1 MPGARLLALDGLRAI
16 AVGLVLVNHS
26 LSSTAPADVV
36 FHPFQTGPMGVRLFF
51 VLSGFLITGILLTT
65 RSDAALVGASR
76 WGVLASFYAR
86 RSLRIFPL
94 AYLAL
99 FVAWLVGDASMQRYP
114 EWYLTYTSNIL
125 NANVGWHGAMGHFW
139 SLAVE
144 EQFYLLWPLLVLFA
158 PRAWLVPVL
167 VCAIVSAGLMRGVMA
182 AEDEWI
188 AAYVLLWTRGD
199 ALAFGG
205 LLAVRPDLRV
215 PALAGAG
222 VLLAVAGAGTEGATH
237 AIVAE
242 WGMILLSAAVVMS
255 VTQGRAAAL
264 LSWRPL
270 VMVGTISYG
279 IYVWHQLVPKIVPVL
294 EASLDFGLHMPP
306 AEEEWAR
313 LGYVTLATLVL
324 AALSWFLF
332 EKPLNDLRTRIPY
345 VRRASPVA
353 RLEHIQ
359 QS

>member
-1 MPGARLLALDGLRAI
+1 
-16 AVGLVLVNHS
+16 
-26 LSSTAPADVV
+26 
-36 FHPFQTGPMGVRLFF
+36 MGVRLFF
-51 VLSGFLITGILLTT
+51 VLSGFLITSILLTA
-65 RSDAALVGASR
+65 RSDAETVGASR
-76 WGVLASFYAR
+76 WRVLGAFYAR

-99 FVAWLVGDASMQRYP
+99 FIAWLLGDASMQRYP

-125 NANVGWHGAMGHFW
+125 NAEVGWHGAMGHFW

-158 PRAWLVPVL
+158 SRAWLVPVL
-167 VCAIVSAGLMRGVMA
+167 VCAVVSAGLMRGLMA

-205 LLAVRPDLRV
+205 LLAVKPDLRTPV
-215 PALAGAG
+215 
-222 VLLAVAGAGTEGATH
+222 LAVAGVVLVVVGTVTNGAMH

-242 WGMILLSAAVVMS
+242 LGMILLSAAVVLL
-255 VTQGRAAAL
+255 TTRGRAAAV

-279 IYVWHQLVPKIVPVL
+279 IYVWHQLVPKIVALV
-294 EASLDFGLHMPP
+294 EASLDTSLHMPVGDGW
-306 AEEEWAR
+306 ER
-313 LGYVTLATLVL
+313 LGYITVATLVL
-324 AALSWFLF
+324 ATSSWFLF
-332 EKPLNDLRTRIPY
+332 EKPLNDLRSRVPY
-345 VRRASPVA
+345 VRRRPRVATLAPV
-353 RLEHIQ
+353 RQ
-359 QS
+359 T